1 MIMNILYIADS
12 SSWHNAKWT
21 EYFAERHNV
30 FLFSDYKEE
39 YKPVNFHPN
48 VKIIQLPP
56 LIDTKSRHFNK
67 LVSLFYYA
75 SHIQKIIKE
84 YDIDIIHCV
93 AIYYA
98 FLATFV
104 KTNKQIIYTQQGSE
118 LLIRAKKSKFYR
130 YMANRVFKRVNIV
143 TGDSKVIQKAGLD
156 CGALKE
162 NNYIIQNGVDLGLF
176 TFNKNEKVDIK
187 SSSRPVRLYSPRG
200 IIPLYNI
207 DTIIEALSILK
218 NKSNLSF
225 ICQFTFGFGDEH
237 LDGYKA
243 KASRLGVNEFI
254 EWVGYVDHTEMPK
267 YYSQNDI
274 VISIPSSDSSPKS
287 VYESMACGTPVV
299 VSNLPWVT
307 ENLTENKSVII
318 SQSPSAESL
327 AACIMKLINDQ
338 SLYKC
343 IQFEA
348 SNLIRNKFSYSAEMK
363 KMENIM
369 LDSISNGETNSV

>member
-1 MIMNILYIADS
+1 MNILYIADS

-21 EYFAERHNV
+21 EYFAEKHKV
-30 FLFSDYKEE
+30 ILFSDYKEE

-56 LIDTKSRHFNK
+56 LLETKSRHFNK
-67 LVSLFYYA
+67 LISLFFYA
-75 SHIQKIIKE
+75 SCIKKIIRE

-104 KTNKQIIYTQQGSE
+104 KTDKQIIYTQQGSE
-118 LLIRAKKSKFYR
+118 LLIRAKKSKFYK
-130 YMANRVFKRVNIV
+130 YMANRVFRRVNIV

-156 CGALKE
+156 CGAPKK
-162 NNYIIQNGVDLGLF
+162 NNYIIQNGVDLDLF
-176 TFNKNEKVDIK
+176 TFNKNEQLNIQD
-187 SSSRPVRLYSPRG
+187 SSRPVRLYSPRG

-207 DTIIEALSILK
+207 DTIIDALSLLK
-218 NKSNLSF
+218 NNYNLNF
-225 ICQFTFGFGDEH
+225 ICQFTFGFGDEY
-237 LDGYKA
+237 LDGYKE
-243 KASRLGVNEFI
+243 KASRLSVNEFI

-267 YYSQNDI
+267 YYSKNDV
-274 VISIPSSDSSPKS
+274 VISIPSSDSSPRS

-307 ENLTENKSVII
+307 ENLTGNKNVII
-318 SQSPSAESL
+318 SQSPTAEVL
-327 AACIMKLINDQ
+327 AACIMKLVNDQ
-338 SLYKC
+338 VLYKL
-343 IQFEA
+343 IQLEA
-348 SNLIRNKFSYSAEMK
+348 TNLIQNKFSYRTEMK

-369 LDSISNGETNSV
+369 LDSILKSENKSV